1 MSVGRNTVD
10 SPSMY
15 IATHEITWVDQCKY
29 LGVSFL
35 ARCNLVI
42 DVLPIKR
49 KFYGALNSIFSRN
62 SFLAEPVKLQLVR
75 AFCLPLLVYCLD
87 PLELSHGMVKEL
99 GVCWNNAFRKIFS
112 CNSWESVKVLQ
123 YFCGCLD
130 FTRIYDLLRLRFLST
145 VATEVSFLNV
155 FVSSLELQYHNTQK
169 RCNCYGANGRSTA
182 SAVYSHVMQYYVL
195 QS

>member
-1 MSVGRNTVD
+1 M
-10 SPSMY
+10 
-15 IATHEITWVDQCKY
+15 
-29 LGVSFL
+29 
-35 ARCNLVI
+35 
-42 DVLPIKR
+42 
-49 KFYGALNSIFSRN
+49 
-62 SFLAEPVKLQLVR
+62 R

-130 FTRIYDLLRLRFLST
+130 FTHIYDLLRLRFLST

-155 FVSSLELQYHNTQK
+155 FVSSLELQYHTTQK